1 MRNTSILPTSSWS
14 VFASAGMAQ
23 PPARANLAP
32 VIVIGAGIAG
42 LVAARILHDS
52 GFPVT
57 VLEARDRIGGR
68 TWTTHEIGA
77 PTDMGA
83 SWIHGAHENP
93 LTDWAHAIGLPL
105 IYTPIGARRFY
116 EQGVFVRQEQL
127 QQESWRT
134 LGFAAARFLLASL
147 RSRQLRRQGL
157 PAVSL
162 AEVVEPLVADPR
174 RPEKERR
181 YLAWIVSV
189 SEGVQGA
196 TADAIDLADWYPR
209 EANGVNA
216 MPIGGY
222 SELVANAAAE
232 LDIRLNTPVALVEH
246 GAAGV
251 RVHTPAGI
259 LQAQSVIVTVPPA
272 ILTSGKLRFEPA
284 LPSEKEAALHAIGY
298 GGDHVLNKLY
308 LRFERRFWPNV
319 QERSIVLPPS
329 PRERGYYTNWINAE
343 PVVNAP
349 VLVSFANGRAAAEM
363 DREATDAQILA
374 IALSSL
380 RRLYGRPIPDP
391 VAMLPTRWLSDPWAM
406 GSYSFAHRA
415 CTPRHR
421 ALYAAPVNNC
431 LYFAGEA
438 TDQQHYGTV
447 DAALRSGERAAGEV
461 FTRQTRRLPVRGGL
475 PWARL
480 IG

>member
-174 RPEKERR
+174 LPEKERR

-329 PRERGYYTNWINAE
+329 PRERGYYTR
-343 PVVNAP
+343 PP
-349 VLVSFANGRAAAEM
+349 TPRSSRLPCRHCAASM
-363 DREATDAQILA
+363 GDRSPIRWPC
-374 IALSSL
+374 SL
-380 RRLYGRPIPDP
+380 PAGSRTHG
-391 VAMLPTRWLSDPWAM
+391 PWA
-406 GSYSFAHRA
+406 AIPLPIAPAPRA
-415 CTPRHR
+415 TARSTR
-421 ALYAAPVNNC
+421 
-431 LYFAGEA
+431 
-438 TDQQHYGTV
+438 
-447 DAALRSGERAAGEV
+447 LRSTTAFILPAKRRTSSTTAPSMPPCARASGQPAKFSPARHAGC
-461 FTRQTRRLPVRGGL
+461 R
-475 PWARL
+475 
-480 IG
+480 